1 MGGGTKPGAPGGFP
15 DSEAVEPAWLGWAA
29 GTVMFVSVCTVLP
42 VVVPEEHSATA
53 DVSSRETAPS
63 SAPIATSVSLERS

>member
-1 MGGGTKPGAPGGFP
+1 MGAGTELGAPGGFP
-15 DSEAVEPAWLGWAA
+15 DSEAVEPAWLSWAA
-29 GTVMFVSVCTVLP
+29 ETVMFVSGCTVLS
-42 VVVPEEHSATA
+42 VVVSEEHSATA